1 MRKHFTN
8 KISEYFGKFAKKEFN
23 KNFQGIVNSSYV
35 KLMGLDM
42 NEFDKAKSYISLNK
56 LFTRALKST
65 RDIENDDKA
74 FISPCDSL
82 VMECGKLQ
90 EYESMQI
97 KGMSYHVGEFLGD
110 EIEFS
115 NIKKVEN
122 GEYINL
128 YLSPKDYHRYHAPLD
143 MKISRIVHIPGKLY
157 PVNKP
162 ALKNKKNLFI
172 ENERV
177 VLQCHSTDGKLFY
190 LVMVGALNVGQ
201 IVINA
206 QPNLHTNADVTQP
219 TVYDYEDLNIKKG
232 DELGYFMMGS
242 TVIVISEK
250 DMLKIDVQAHE
261 NVRFGQKIATIA

>member
-1 MRKHFTN
+1 MSKHYTN
-8 KISEYFGKFAKKEFN
+8 IISNLFGKFAKKEFN
-23 KNFQGIVNSSYV
+23 SNIQNIVNNAYV
-35 KLMGLDM
+35 KMMGLDM
-42 NEFDKAKSYISLNK
+42 SEFDEPKSYVSLNK
-56 LFTRALKST
+56 LFTRALNSQ
-65 RDIENDDKA
+65 RNFEDSDNS
-74 FISPCDSL
+74 FISPSDSL
-82 VMECGKLQ
+82 VMECGTLKEHQ
-90 EYESMQI
+90 SMQI
-97 KGMSYHVGEFLGD
+97 KGMSYHVGAFLGD
-110 EIEFS
+110 EIEFD
-115 NIKKVEN
+115 NIKKIEN

-143 MKISRIVHIPGKLY
+143 MKISRIVHIPGKLF

-177 VLQCHSTDGKLFY
+177 VLQCHSKENKLFY

-206 QPNLHTNADVTQP
+206 QSDLHTNANVKQP
-219 TVYDYEDLNIKKG
+219 TVYDYKDLQIKKG

-250 DMLKIDVQAHE
+250 NMLEINVQVAE
-261 NVRFGQKIATIA
+261 NVRFGQKIATLV

>member
-1 MRKHFTN
+1 MKKHFTN
-8 KISEYFGKFAKKEFN
+8 IVSEYFGKFAKKEFN
-23 KNFQGIVNSSYV
+23 KSVQGLVNSSYV

-42 NEFDKAKSYISLNK
+42 NEFGEAKSYVSLNK
-56 LFTRALKST
+56 LFIRALESN
-65 RDIENDDKA
+65 RNIENDDKA

-82 VMECGKLQ
+82 VMECGQLL
-90 EYESMQI
+90 EYQLMQI

-177 VLQCHSTDGKLFY
+177 VLQCHSTYDKLFY

-206 QPNLHTNADVTQP
+206 QLNLHTNANVKQP

-242 TVIVISEK
+242 TVIVLSEK
-250 DMLKIDVQAHE
+250 NMLNIDVQSHE
-261 NVRFGQKIATIA
+261 SVRFGQKIATLV